1 MFHFVDV
8 ITRQSEKGGRGV
20 QRLLVLGIVGFI
32 AQLVDGSLG
41 MAYGASSATLLLAV
55 GVAPALASASVHL
68 SEVATT
74 AASGASHWRFGN
86 VDWSKF
92 GWLTVPGALGA
103 FGGALAVSAISAEA
117 AAPFVALFL
126 FFLGVYIL
134 ARFSFRRSHRP
145 VEIKPI
151 SRKFLSPLGLVAGFL
166 DAAGGGG
173 WGAINTS
180 TLMSTGRMEPR
191 KVVGTVDTSE
201 FLVSVA
207 ASIGF
212 LVALSFAEIPWSIV
226 GALLV
231 GGVIAAPIAAYIV
244 RLLPAR
250 ILGTA
255 VASIILLTNMQTFL
269 ETVGVTGTLATVIY
283 LLIAAVSVS
292 ALAWAI
298 FVTRH
303 EEQPQVV
310 REGEVAAAESRS

>member
-1 MFHFVDV
+1 MFHFVDE
-8 ITRQSEKGGRGV
+8 ISCQSEQGGWRV
-20 QRLLVLGIVGFI
+20 RRLVVLAIVGFI

-145 VEIKPI
+145 IVAKPI

-212 LVALSFAEIPWSIV
+212 LVGLSFAEIPWGV
-226 GALLV
+226 VAALLI
-231 GGVIAAPIAAYIV
+231 GGVIAAPLAAFVV

-255 VASIILLTNMQTFL
+255 VASIILLTNMRTFL
-269 ETVGVTGTLATVIY
+269 NTVGVEGSTATLIYVLITV
-283 LLIAAVSVS
+283 VSLA
-292 ALAWAI
+292 ALAFAI
-298 FVTRH
+298 FVTRQQ
-303 EEQPQVV
+303 EEEP
-310 REGEVAAAESRS
+310 EGEGEAA

>member
-1 MFHFVDV
+1 VA
-8 ITRQSEKGGRGV
+8 
-20 QRLLVLGIVGFI
+20 RLVVLAIVGFI

-145 VEIKPI
+145 IVAKPI

-212 LVALSFAEIPWSIV
+212 FFALSFADIPWGIV
-226 GALLV
+226 AALLV
-231 GGVIAAPIAAYIV
+231 GGVIAAPLAAFIV
-244 RLLPAR
+244 RLVAAR

-255 VASIILLTNMQTFL
+255 VGAIILITNMKTFL
-269 ETVGVTGTLATVIY
+269 EAVGVGGGTAAVIY
-283 LLIAAVSVS
+283 VLIAIVSVAAIAFS
-292 ALAWAI
+292 I
-298 FVTRH
+298 FVTRQ
-303 EEQPQVV
+303 EEAPAA
-310 REGEVAAAESRS
+310 EGETA

>member
-1 MFHFVDV
+1 M
-8 ITRQSEKGGRGV
+8 R
-20 QRLLVLGIVGFI
+20 RLVVLAIVGFI

-68 SEVATT
+68 SEVVTT
-74 AASGASHWRFGN
+74 AASGLSHWRFGN
-86 VDWSKF
+86 VDWGKL
-92 GWLTVPGALGA
+92 GWLTVPGAVGA
-103 FGGALAVSAISAEA
+103 FGGAVAISYISAEA

-126 FFLGVYIL
+126 FLLGVYIL
-134 ARFSFRRSHRP
+134 TRFAFRRSHRP
-145 VEIKPI
+145 VVVKPI

-180 TLMSTGRMEPR
+180 TLISTGRMQPR

-212 LVALSFAEIPWSIV
+212 LVALSFADIPWGIV
-226 GALLV
+226 GALLI
-231 GGVIAAPIAAYIV
+231 GGVIAAPLAAYVV

-250 ILGTA
+250 VLGTA
-255 VASIILLTNMQTFL
+255 VAGIILITNMQTFL
-269 ETVGVTGTLATVIY
+269 ETIGVTGTPATVIY
-283 LLIAAVSVS
+283 LLIAGVSLA
-292 ALAWAI
+292 ALAFAI
-298 FVTRH
+298 FVTRQ
-303 EEQPQVV
+303 EEHQPQGAQG
-310 REGEVAAAESRS
+310 EGEIA

>member
-1 MFHFVDV
+1 
-8 ITRQSEKGGRGV
+8 
-20 QRLLVLGIVGFI
+20 
-32 AQLVDGSLG
+32 

-92 GWLTVPGALGA
+92 GWLTVPGA
-103 FGGALAVSAISAEA
+103 A
-117 AAPFVALFL
+117 AAFVALFL

-145 VEIKPI
+145 IVAKPI

-201 FLVSVA
+201 FL
-207 ASIGF
+207 
-212 LVALSFAEIPWSIV
+212 
-226 GALLV
+226 
-231 GGVIAAPIAAYIV
+231 
-244 RLLPAR
+244 
-250 ILGTA
+250 
-255 VASIILLTNMQTFL
+255 
-269 ETVGVTGTLATVIY
+269 
-283 LLIAAVSVS
+283 
-292 ALAWAI
+292 
-298 FVTRH
+298 
-303 EEQPQVV
+303 
-310 REGEVAAAESRS
+310 

>member
-1 MFHFVDV
+1 M
-8 ITRQSEKGGRGV
+8 
-20 QRLLVLGIVGFI
+20 LAIVGFI

-41 MAYGASSATLLLAV
+41 MAYGASSATLLLFV
-55 GVAPALASASVHL
+55 GIAPALASASVHI

-74 AASGASHWRFGN
+74 AASGLSHWRFGN
-86 VDWSKF
+86 VDWGKM
-92 GWLTVPGALGA
+92 GWLTIPGALGA

-117 AAPFVALFL
+117 AKPYVALFL

-134 ARFSFRRSHRP
+134 TRFAFRRSHRP
-145 VEIKPI
+145 VVLKPI
-151 SRKFLSPLGLVAGFL
+151 SRKLLSPLGLVAGFL

-180 TLMSTGRMEPR
+180 TLLSTGRMEPR
-191 KVVGTVDTSE
+191 KVVGAVDTGE

-212 LVALSFAEIPWSIV
+212 LVALSFADIPWGIV
-226 GALLV
+226 GALLI
-231 GGVIAAPIAAYIV
+231 GGVIAAPLAAYVV

-250 ILGTA
+250 VLGTA
-255 VASIILLTNMQTFL
+255 VAGIILITNMQTFL
-269 ETVGVTGTLATVIY
+269 ETVGVTGTPATVIY
-283 LLIAAVSVS
+283 VLIAAVSLS

-303 EEQPQVV
+303 EDEPQVV
-310 REGEVAAAESRS
+310 EGEAA